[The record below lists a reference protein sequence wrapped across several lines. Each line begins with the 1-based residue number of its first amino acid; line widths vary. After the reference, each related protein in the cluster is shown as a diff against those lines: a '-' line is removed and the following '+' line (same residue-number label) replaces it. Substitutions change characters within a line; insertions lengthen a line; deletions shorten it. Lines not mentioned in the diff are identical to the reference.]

1 MSVNALSTAEAKNLF
16 LDKLNRRIDE
26 DSPRYITVSYLA
38 SLCQENLTL
47 EFSEVIIG
55 QLVADGFV
63 IRGDNSPK
71 QKGRVSITSDG
82 IDFVRSNRRFFE
94 YPDLDI
100 QNWRQSPNEQALSNS
115 TTNQVT
121 DHLGR
126 CIILINASEFSQQ
139 DKAQIVGLLK
149 ICQQIVELPEPKI
162 GLLRRVLG
170 WLKEIKEL
178 APLIEL
184 IFKLVGRN

>member
-82 IDFVRSNRRFFE
+82 IDFVRSNRRFSE

>member
-1 MSVNALSTAEAKNLF
+1 VSVNALSTAEAKNLF

-82 IDFVRSNRRFFE
+82 IDFVRSNRRFSE